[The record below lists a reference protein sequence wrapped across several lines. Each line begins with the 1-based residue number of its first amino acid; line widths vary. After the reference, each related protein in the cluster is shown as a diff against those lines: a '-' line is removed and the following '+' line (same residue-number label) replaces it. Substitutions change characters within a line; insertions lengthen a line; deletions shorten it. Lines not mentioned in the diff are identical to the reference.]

1 MVGWLDA
8 MVVSQSLEMSMVRN
22 LSGFH
27 RRINF
32 FKLLELKGMSENAVS
47 DNFTCRGFS
56 GQRPNKPQ
64 AFAILRTQ
72 NAVVYFF
79 LVIKDF
85 SLNWKP
91 VWAVMSRYSFPG
103 S

>member
-8 MVVSQSLEMSMVRN
+8 MVVSQSLEMFMVRN

-27 RRINF
+27 RRFHF

-47 DNFTCRGFS
+47 GNFTCRGFS

-64 AFAILRTQ
+64 AFAILRTP

>member
-27 RRINF
+27 RRF
-32 FKLLELKGMSENAVS
+32 HFLKLLELKGMSENAVS
-47 DNFTCRGFS
+47 SNFTCRGFS

-79 LVIKDF
+79 DDEGF